1 MTSTY
6 YLETSALVKLYA
18 VETGAAWVRA
28 LCDYPDNVI
37 AVALFGLA
45 EVAAAVNGK
54 RRGGA
59 IDQAASD
66 AILDDLKAD
75 AASQYALLDVDQL
88 VVDEAIELTGRHR
101 LRGYDAIHLACALRL
116 NRALVGLQL
125 PPLTLVSADV
135 DLLRAAHAEGLPV
148 EDPNLHP

>member
-6 YLETSALVKLYA
+6 YLETSALVKRYA

>member
-1 MTSTY
+1 MSSTY
-6 YLETSALVKLYA
+6 YLETSALVKRYA
-18 VETGAAWVRA
+18 VETGTAWVRA
-28 LCDYPDNVI
+28 LCDHPDHVV

-75 AASQYALLDVDQL
+75 AASQYSLLDVDQF

-116 NRALVGLQL
+116 NRALIGLQL
-125 PPLTLVSADV
+125 PPLTLVSADA
-135 DLLRAAHAEGLPV
+135 DLLHAAQAEGLPV

>member
-6 YLETSALVKLYA
+6 YLETSALVKRYA
-18 VETGAAWVRA
+18 VETGTAWVRA

>member
-1 MTSTY
+1 
-6 YLETSALVKLYA
+6 
-18 VETGAAWVRA
+18 
-28 LCDYPDNVI
+28 
-37 AVALFGLA
+37 VALFGLA

-54 RRGGA
+54 RRGGF

-75 AASQYALLDVDQL
+75 AASQYSLLDVDQF

-116 NRALVGLQL
+116 NRALIGLQL
-125 PPLTLVSADV
+125 PPLTLVSADA
-135 DLLRAAHAEGLPV
+135 DLLHAAQAEGLPV

>member
-1 MTSTY
+1 MSAVF
-6 YLETSALVKLYA
+6 YLETSALVKRYA
-18 VETGAAWVRA
+18 VETGTTWVRA
-28 LCDYPDNVI
+28 LCDQPDHVI

-59 IDQAASD
+59 IDQAARD

-75 AASQYALLDVDQL
+75 AASQYTLLDVDQF
-88 VVDEAIELTGRHR
+88 VVDEAMELTGRHR

-116 NRALVGLQL
+116 NRALIGLDVA
-125 PPLTLVSADV
+125 PLTLVSADD
-135 DLLRAAHAEGLPV
+135 DLPEAARGEGLPV
-148 EDPNLHP
+148 ENPNLHL